1 MGERLEI
8 PDAIHSNFEIV
19 RVIGKGTF
27 GVCLL
32 GQRKHDAKLFA
43 IKQIRVSVRRAVE
56 RKYVFNEVR
65 LLSNLHHPN
74 VIAYHDC
81 FVAECAL
88 PLRQPHQV
96 LEEHRLVSIVMEF
109 ADAGDLNDKINSAKE
124 VHFPEN
130 VCVNINLLVQT

>member
-1 MGERLEI
+1 MAERLEI
-8 PDAIHSNFEIV
+8 PDAIRSNYEIV

-81 FVAECAL
+81 FVAECAIH
-88 PLRQPHQV
+88 QPDLD

-109 ADAGDLNDKINSAKE
+109 ADGGDLSDKISSAKG

-130 VCVNINLLVQT
+130 V